1 MSNGSVKMENDL
13 VRDEIWHYF
22 IGLRL
27 YLWLALNA
35 VNQGNVSI
43 RELTLKKEQYI
54 RFLSDLKDNLS
65 YVVER
70 GLKKV
75 PIMTIS
81 KAVKHL
87 EYLGY
92 IRTEETKYGFYFPL
106 LPIHNEA
113 EKIDRTKV
121 VQNWDE
127 FDTKVVTDKDR
138 KIERKEDD
146 DEKTAEQRKVARQQE
161 IATAFM
167 EVCNK
172 GTYLTKD

>member
-1 MSNGSVKMENDL
+1 MSNGSMKMENDL

-27 YLWLALNA
+27 CLWLALNA
-35 VNQGNVSI
+35 VNQVNMNT
-43 RELTLKKEQYI
+43 RELALKKEQYI
-54 RFLSDLKDNLS
+54 RFLSDLKDDLS

-81 KAVKHL
+81 KAIKHL

-92 IRTEETKYGFYFPL
+92 IRTEGTKYIFYFTL

-113 EKIDRTKV
+113 EKIGRTKA
-121 VQNWDE
+121 VQKWDE
-127 FDTKVVTDKDR
+127 CDTKVVTDKDR

-146 DEKTAEQRKVARQQE
+146 DEKTAEQRKVAKQQK
-161 IATAFM
+161 IKQVT
-167 EVCNK
+167 
-172 GTYLTKD
+172 LL

>member
-1 MSNGSVKMENDL
+1 MNNGSVKMENDL

-35 VNQGNVSI
+35 VNQGNVNI

-54 RFLSDLKDNLS
+54 RFLSDLKDDLS

-81 KAVKHL
+81 KAIIGIFGVYPDGRN
-87 EYLGY
+87 E
-92 IRTEETKYGFYFPL
+92 IWFL
-106 LPIHNEA
+106 LYHSPYS
-113 EKIDRTKV
+113 
-121 VQNWDE
+121 Q
-127 FDTKVVTDKDR
+127 
-138 KIERKEDD
+138 
-146 DEKTAEQRKVARQQE
+146 
-161 IATAFM
+161 
-167 EVCNK
+167 
-172 GTYLTKD
+172 

>member
-1 MSNGSVKMENDL
+1 MSNGSMKMENDL

-35 VNQGNVSI
+35 VNQGNVNI

-54 RFLSDLKDNLS
+54 RFLSDLKDDLS

-81 KAVKHL
+81 KAIKHL
-87 EYLGY
+87 EYLRY
-92 IRTEETKYGFYFPL
+92 IRTKEIKYGFYFTI

-113 EKIDRTKV
+113 EKIGRTKA

-146 DEKTAEQRKVARQQE
+146 DEKTAEQRNLAKQQE
-161 IATAFM
+161 IAQPFLWKFAIKERT
-167 EVCNK
+167 
-172 GTYLTKD
+172 